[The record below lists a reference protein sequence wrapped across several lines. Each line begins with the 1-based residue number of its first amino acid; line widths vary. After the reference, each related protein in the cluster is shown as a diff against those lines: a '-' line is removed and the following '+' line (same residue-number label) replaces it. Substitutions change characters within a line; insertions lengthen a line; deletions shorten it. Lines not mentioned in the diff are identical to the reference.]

1 MEVVIELWKAGVPVR
16 EIVERTGLT
25 KYKVWQAIGQ
35 TKGPKSRHKPEKHP
49 KAERVIYLFNWNYK
63 PHEIAEGEGMKLK
76 TVQRIIECH
85 GI

>member
-1 MEVVIELWKAGVPVR
+1 MWKSGVPVR

-35 TKGPKSRHKPEKHP
+35 VKGPKSRHKPEKHP
-49 KAERVIYLFNWNYK
+49 KAERVIYLYKWNYK
-63 PHEIAEGEGMKLK
+63 PSEIAEGEGMNLK
-76 TVQRIIECH
+76 TVERILETH

>member
-1 MEVVIELWKAGVPVR
+1 MEVIEMWKAGVSVR

-25 KYKVWQAIGQ
+25 KYRVLQSIGQ
-35 TKGPKSRHKPEKHP
+35 VKGPKSRHKPEKHP
-49 KAERVIYLFNWNYK
+49 KAQRVIYLYKWNYK
-63 PHEIAEGEGMKLK
+63 PHEISEGEGINLK